1 MDRPDPAGHQSVLRR
16 SLVTCGFGCTI
27 LGLLLLLA
35 AAVDLVPVEAFQL
48 GGESGYRVIGTIAV
62 LGCIMAALGYLD
74 D

>member
-1 MDRPDPAGHQSVLRR
+1 MVCGSFCIIAG
-16 SLVTCGFGCTI
+16 I
-27 LGLLLLLA
+27 LLLMAVA
-35 AAVDLVPVEAFQL
+35 ADLMPVSAFQL